1 MTMKQEKL
9 IENYVR
15 QKVKKMLKEES
26 SENVT
31 DLLLQMLKAFDSGAS
46 QIKSSRENQNIT
58 NKLVNIRAELYKLYL
73 QSDKS
78 A

>member
-1 MTMKQEKL
+1 MTSRQQKL

-15 QKVKKMLKEES
+15 TKVRSMLKEES

-31 DLLLQMLKAFDSGAS
+31 DLLLQMLKAFDSGATK
-46 QIKSSRENQNIT
+46 IKSSRENQNIT